1 MVGSGSI
8 IINQRLDFNVKFGKL
23 LIKTRSFLCIVENI
37 AKQFLKIVL
46 SFENL
51 ILEKYKIANNPCFS
65 LFKNLK

>member
-51 ILEKYKIANNPCFS
+51 ILEK
-65 LFKNLK
+65 